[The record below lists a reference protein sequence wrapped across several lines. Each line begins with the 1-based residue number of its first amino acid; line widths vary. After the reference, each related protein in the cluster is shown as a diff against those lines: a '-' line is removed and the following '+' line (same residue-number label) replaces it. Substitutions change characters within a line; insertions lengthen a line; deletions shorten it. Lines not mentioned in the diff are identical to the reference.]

1 MTSPEREGSNKGNLP
16 APSKEEQA
24 ESAELAARI
33 TREIKESGG
42 VIDFARFMEL
52 SLYAPGLGYYVNPA
66 RAKGI
71 THDFVTAPDLS
82 PLFGGCLANFCRP
95 ALEELGGGA
104 IIEVGAGSGALAI
117 SLLRTLQQEGPLPER
132 YLIREVS
139 PALRA
144 LQERQ
149 LAQVVPELLPRIEW
163 IEELPPGI
171 RGVILANELLDAL
184 PCARF
189 TMRDGN
195 PRRLGISTSPM
206 GFTWSIGDVL
216 PQALTR
222 LGGMSNEDYTS
233 ELGLGAEAWISE
245 TATRLEA
252 GALLVIDYGFPRH
265 EYYHPDRAGG
275 TLMCHYRHRA
285 HDDPLIL
292 PGLQDITAHLD
303 FTALAEAAA
312 SAGLRVQGYTHQ
324 AAFLLD
330 CGLMQQLERETDE
343 HEHRRRVYETKIL
356 TLPSEMGELFKAMAC
371 TRGLSR
377 PLPGFGLLD
386 LRGRL

>member
-1 MTSPEREGSNKGNLP
+1 M
-16 APSKEEQA
+16 PSKEEQA
-24 ESAELAARI
+24 TSAKLAARI
-33 TREIKESGG
+33 THEIEESGG

-52 SLYAPGLGYYVNPA
+52 SLYAPGLGYYVNAA
-66 RAKGI
+66 RAEGI
-71 THDFVTAPDLS
+71 TRDFVTAPDLS

-95 ALEELGGGA
+95 ALEELGGGS
-104 IIEVGAGSGALAI
+104 IIEIGAGSGALAI
-117 SLLRTLQQEGPLPER
+117 ALLGALRQEGPLPER
-132 YLIREVS
+132 YLIHEVS

-149 LAQVVPELLPRIEW
+149 IAQVLPELLPRVEW
-163 IEELPPGI
+163 IDEIPSGI

-189 TMRDGN
+189 TVQGGS
-195 PRRLGISTSPM
+195 PRRLGISATPV
-206 GFTWSIGDVL
+206 GFTWNIGELL

-222 LGGMSNEDYTS
+222 LGGMGSEDYTS
-233 ELGLGAEAWISE
+233 ELGLAAEAWIGE
-245 TATRLEA
+245 TAARLEA
-252 GALLVIDYGFPRH
+252 GALLIIDYGFPRH

-285 HDDPLIL
+285 HDNPLIF

-312 SAGLRVQGYTHQ
+312 SAGLRVHGYTHQ

-330 CGLMQQLERETDE
+330 CGLMSQLERETDE
-343 HEHRRRVYETKIL
+343 RERRRRVYETKIL
-356 TLPSEMGELFKAMAC
+356 TLPSEMGELFKALAC
-371 TRGLSR
+371 TRGLAR

-386 LRGRL
+386 LLSRL